1 MCRRAVNEKTFVI
14 RLFLY
19 LHLLGLCLIAV
30 GAYLLSGSGD
40 SARAVNDILGV
51 AVCTGLGLL
60 LISPYPVVKAIS
72 WMKNNTR

>member
-1 MCRRAVNEKTFVI
+1 VI

-19 LHLLGLCLIAV
+19 LHLLGLCLIAI
-30 GAYLLSGSGD
+30 GAYLFLGAGD
-40 SARAVNDILGV
+40 SVRGVDDIMGV

-72 WMKNNTR
+72 LMKSNAR